1 MSQDVLAGMHTT
13 MGGEK
18 GKREEME
25 GEERMHHNSM
35 KGEEWRRRINNGDLI
50 GVGGYDRASVAGGD
64 VDTNNGALAGVEGK
78 VADRS
83 PFGYVQRRRSDVI

>member
-1 MSQDVLAGMHTT
+1 
-13 MGGEK
+13 
-18 GKREEME
+18 ME

-50 GVGGYDRASVAGGD
+50 GVAGDGRASVAGGD

-78 VADRS
+78 VAD
-83 PFGYVQRRRSDVI
+83 